1 MKKKLKALTMV
12 MAGYFALLLGPS
24 CVEEQ
29 LPDLFARCPD
39 ARDANAVDLT
49 VDFAPFMN
57 DRYASSSDTVDFED
71 FFMVLDLEAEVLS
84 EASSTWT
91 FGRAYALSCAPIYN
105 FKNISNIAVTL
116 REPFGSLQA
125 GTDISYLFETIEGTQ
140 LSELRDFRNLIP
152 TFGLY
157 FQESPENYS
166 QLSLRIFLFLR
177 DGSQILVDTT
187 FPTLKTN

>member
-1 MKKKLKALTMV
+1 MV
-12 MAGYFALLLGPS
+12 IVGYFTLLIGPS

-39 ARDANAVDLT
+39 PRDANAIDIT
-49 VDFAPFMN
+49 VDFAPYLT
-57 DRYASSSDTVDFED
+57 DRYATSSDTVDFED

-84 EASSTWT
+84 EASSSWT

-116 REPFGSLQA
+116 REPFDDLSA
-125 GTDISYLFETIEGTQ
+125 GTDISYLFKTLEGTQ
-140 LSELRDFRNLIP
+140 LSDLRDFQNFIP

-157 FQESPENYS
+157 YQNTPENFS
-166 QLSLRIFLFLR
+166 QMSLRIFLFLR
-177 DGSQILVDTT
+177 DGRQILVDTT
-187 FPTLKTN
+187 SPTLKTN

>member
-1 MKKKLKALTMV
+1 
-12 MAGYFALLLGPS
+12 
-24 CVEEQ
+24 
-29 LPDLFARCPD
+29 
-39 ARDANAVDLT
+39 
-49 VDFAPFMN
+49 MN

-140 LSELRDFRNLIP
+140 LSELRDFRGISSLL
-152 TFGLY
+152 FGLY

-187 FPTLKTN
+187 SPTLKTN

>member
-1 MKKKLKALTMV
+1 MKKKIKALMV
-12 MAGYFALLLGPS
+12 VIAGYFALLIGPS
-24 CVEEQ
+24 CVQEQ
-29 LPDLFARCPD
+29 LPDLYARCPG
-39 ARDANAVDLT
+39 ARDANAIDLN
-49 VDFAPFMN
+49 VEFAPYLS
-57 DRYASSSDTVDFED
+57 DRYATSSDTVDFED

-84 EASSTWT
+84 EASSSWA

-125 GTDISYLFETIEGTQ
+125 GTDISYLFETLEGTR
-140 LSELRDFRNLIP
+140 LSDLRVFQNLIP

-157 FQESPENYS
+157 LQENPENYS

-187 FPTLKTN
+187 SPTLKTN